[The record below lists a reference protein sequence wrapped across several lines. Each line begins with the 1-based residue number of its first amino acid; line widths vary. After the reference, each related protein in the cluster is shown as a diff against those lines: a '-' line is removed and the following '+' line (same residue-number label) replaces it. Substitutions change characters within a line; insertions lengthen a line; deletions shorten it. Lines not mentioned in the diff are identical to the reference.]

1 MKIPPRRPPLA
12 QREVIEREVKKML
25 DSGII
30 EPSDSPWAAPVVLVR
45 KKDGS
50 VRFCVDF
57 RKLNAITK
65 KDAYPLPR
73 IDESLDLLAGSKWF
87 STLDLA
93 QGYFQVEMEERDKE
107 KTAFST
113 HVGHYHF
120 NVLPFGLCNSCST
133 FQRLME
139 LTLRG
144 IGFDRVLV

>member
-1 MKIPPRRPPLA
+1 
-12 QREVIEREVKKML
+12 ML
-25 DSGII
+25 DSGIT
-30 EPSDSPWAAPVVLVR
+30 EPSDSPWAAQVVLVR

-133 FQRLME
+133 FQRLMKF
-139 LTLRG
+139 TLRG
-144 IGFDRVLV
+144 IGLHRVLVYVDDVVVMGKTEEDALRI

>member
-1 MKIPPRRPPLA
+1 MFEDAWGLH
-12 QREVIEREVKKML
+12 QWFW
-25 DSGII
+25 
-30 EPSDSPWAAPVVLVR
+30 WAR
-45 KKDGS
+45 KNGTA
-50 VRFCVDF
+50 RFCVDF
-57 RKLNAITK
+57 RKLNTIMK

-107 KTAFST
+107 KTAFSI

-120 NVLPFGLCNSCST
+120 NVFPFGLCNSCST

-144 IGFDRVLV
+144 IGFDRVLVYVDDVVVMGKFE